1 MSNKIKHS
9 KVRNTGILFELITR
23 QITADII
30 ENKDGLAVGLLK
42 KYFSPNTQLGKEY
55 ELYKVLTTENYKS
68 ENKANHL
75 IDAVLKTYNK
85 INRSQLRREKYNLVS
100 EIKNSYSVDQFFM
113 ARIPNYK
120 VYASIYKL
128 FESLTTTDPS
138 TETNSK
144 FTIIESITKKK
155 RKHLKTESKTLET
168 YKKSEKDLRLLT
180 YQVLVEKFNKK
191 YKTLSEQQKALLR
204 KYINNISNT
213 NQLKEFV
220 EKESIIEA
228 PVKKTRTRRPNKKK
242 VEKNSSVVSFESQS
256 AQKKQKVDT
265 FSVVQ
270 SSADKDTSKIFSTT
284 QVFRPIQIT
293 YPLASEQPVKNESQE
308 RAPDEKS

>member
-68 ENKANHL
+68 ESKANHL

-100 EIKNSYSVDQFFM
+100 EIKNSYSVDEFFM

-155 RKHLKTESKTLET
+155 RKELKTETKTLET

-191 YKTLSEQQKALLR
+191 YKTLSEQQKGLLR

-220 EKESIIEA
+220 EKESIK
-228 PVKKTRTRRPNKKK
+228 VKKQLQSFLPNIDDEVTSIKLKEAIK
-242 VEKNSSVVSFESQS
+242 QSDKLLKGRIVEDNQVITLMRYYQLLKEL
-256 AQKKQKVDT
+256 
-265 FSVVQ
+265 
-270 SSADKDTSKIFSTT
+270 KDVTGK
-284 QVFRPIQIT
+284 
-293 YPLASEQPVKNESQE
+293 
-308 RAPDEKS
+308 